1 MMIDFA
7 KFVLPLIS
15 PVTTIE
21 ITFFSFF
28 YFFSRIE
35 ITDQLVWSMTAD
47 DTFFLM
53 TQNNS
58 RHVKNSF

>member
-21 ITFFSFF
+21 ITFFIFLFF
-28 YFFSRIE
+28 LRIE

-47 DTFFLM
+47 DTFFFFLM

-58 RHVKNSF
+58 RHVKK